1 MKCRLVIWINTTES
15 SASMSIRCLAILS
28 GLLFAALGTA
38 SAQNEGRSLSQKEI
52 SIPLKAERSV
62 NVPIRLSDIMEAPQ
76 YIRITSK
83 GLVGKIGDVK
93 FQDGRFYVLD
103 MDHSSLLVL
112 DGEGRER
119 FTIRKQGRAWDE
131 YISLWSFDVHPRTG
145 EISIYDQAGRKIV
158 VFSPEGKYLRTVSVP
173 VDGYGVFRDLAVTMQ
188 GSYLLYAPDPHGKRK
203 FGLFEMDASGKMRRQ
218 LVCPERDFRQCVLR
232 QPLTYF
238 SRLSDGSLR
247 LMGEA
252 DRDEDYTFSAKGELF
267 VPYRFVYDVRLSAKT
282 RRSEYPATGA
292 DETYHQV
299 TNSIETDRWILFLL
313 FFRNRSHYMV
323 YHKPTGRLQ
332 MAVPDA
338 RGRFGR
344 DLVLDGRPFLPIRG
358 AGDRVLSYVEYDPDN
373 VLFQQAVQAV
383 GPTENPVLVV
393 AKLK

>member
-1 MKCRLVIWINTTES
+1 MKPFGFV
-15 SASMSIRCLAILS
+15 
-28 GLLFAALGTA
+28 LLFAALG
-38 SAQNEGRSLSQKEI
+38 SAYAQKAARLAPYKEVPVPI
-52 SIPLKAERSV
+52 KAERSV
-62 NVPIRLSDIMEAPQ
+62 NAPIRLSDIMEAPQ

-83 GLVGKIGDVK
+83 GVVGKIGDIK
-93 FQDGRFYVLD
+93 YQNGRFYVLD

-119 FTIRKQGRAWDE
+119 FTIRKQGRARDE
-131 YISLWSFDVHPRTG
+131 YISLWAFDVHPRTG
-145 EISIYDQAGRKIV
+145 EISIYDQSGRKIV

-173 VDGYGVFRDLAVTMQ
+173 VEGYGVFRDIAVTLQ
-188 GSYLLYAPDPHGKRK
+188 GTYLLYAPDPHGTRK
-203 FGLFEMDASGKMRRQ
+203 FGLFEMDASGKAVRH
-218 LVCPERDFRQCVLR
+218 LFSPEKDFRQSILR
-232 QPLTYF
+232 SPLTYF

-252 DRDEDYTFSAKGELF
+252 DRDEDYSFSAKGELS

-282 RRSEYPATGA
+282 RRAEYPSKDG

-299 TNSIETDRWILFLL
+299 TNSIETDQWILFMLL
-313 FFRNRSHYMV
+313 YRNRVHYIV

-332 MAVPDA
+332 MAVPDT

-344 DLVLDGRPFLPIRG
+344 DLVLDGRPFLPVRG